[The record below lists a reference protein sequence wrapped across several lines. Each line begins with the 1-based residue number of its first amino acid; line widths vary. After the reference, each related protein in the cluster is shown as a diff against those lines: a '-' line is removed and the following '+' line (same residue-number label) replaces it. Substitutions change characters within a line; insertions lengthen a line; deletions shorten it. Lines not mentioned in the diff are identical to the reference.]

1 MERFFVSRPIF
12 AICIALAI
20 VLLGAISIFDLSIE
34 QYPDITPPVVE
45 VTASYSGAD
54 AETVNDAV
62 ATPVAQSVM
71 GVSDMLYM
79 QSTSANDGSM
89 VLQVVFDVGTDP
101 DLDAIFTQNNV
112 ATSTALLPSSVVT
125 QGVVTQKTMTGF
137 LMVFALHSDG
147 RYDNEFLSNYA
158 YINLQNQLLK
168 INGVGKVSIMGAGEY
183 AMRIWVKPDLLNYYN
198 VSLDELRAAVLA
210 EGGIYPA
217 GQFGAEPSPE
227 GTTYTYTVTM
237 PRQISTAE
245 EFAAIVVKTTPAG
258 EQIFLRDV
266 ADVALGSKSY
276 GVASAFGEEP
286 ATLLVIYQEP
296 GSNAVDVGNRV
307 KAAIGRLSERFP
319 DGVSCTTI
327 VDSTESI
334 RSGVEE
340 IILTLILALV
350 LVIAIIYFFI
360 QDWRAT
366 LIPLVAIPV
375 SLIGTFIFFPL
386 LGFSI
391 NIISLLGLVLAIG
404 LVVDDAI
411 VVVEAAQVNI
421 ERGMKSREA
430 AIEAMRN
437 VASPIVATT
446 VVLLAVFI
454 PMSFVGGISGR
465 LFQQFAVTISVSVVL
480 SAFNAL
486 TLSPALC
493 ALLLKPRKEAAKGFF
508 AAFNRRF
515 DRWLEGYSSRLAA
528 TVRHMARTA
537 VLLLAIGCAIG
548 AAWYFMPGG
557 FLPEEDQGYV
567 MVVVNAPEASSLRVT
582 QEALVGADRIIR
594 SLPEVQYTS
603 YAAGFNMLAGIA
615 ETDSGVVFVK
625 LVDYSDRKRSAMQ
638 IAAALNGMLYE
649 GLPEAEGFAFI
660 PPSIP
665 GLGVTSGLSAVTQ
678 DLEGRGTAYLS
689 EQTVRY
695 LDSLRRR
702 PEIAT
707 ATTSFN
713 AGVPQRRLVID
724 KAYAMQEG
732 VELSDVYSAITTYL
746 GGAYIN
752 NFNRFGK
759 LYQTYLSAAPDY
771 RTDRTSLDSYFVKN
785 ARNESVPVSA
795 FVSVRDTVGPAYISQ
810 FNLYRSIALNI
821 APADGVSSKQA
832 MEAVMEVAGEVLP
845 ADVDVAWSGTSL
857 VESNES
863 KSSSLVY
870 LLSLAIV
877 FLALAALYE
886 SWGLPA
892 AILLGVPPAVL
903 GAFVLLWFAHLFDS
917 LFINDIYMQ
926 ISLVMLIGLAAKNAI
941 LVVEYADRLFFEQKQ
956 SLVDAAVGAAKLRV
970 RPILMTAFAFI
981 LGVMPLIFADGV
993 YSTARNIM
1001 GVALVGG
1008 MLLATLL
1015 GIFIYPSL
1023 YYLIARLGRFE
1034 RKRDLKS
1041 QNL

>member
-20 VLLGAISIFDLSIE
+20 VLLGAISVFDLSIE

-45 VTASYSGAD
+45 VSAAYSGAD

-112 ATSTALLPSSVVT
+112 AASTALLPASVVT

-147 RYDNEFLSNYA
+147 RYDDEFLSNYA

-168 INGVGKVSIMGAGEY
+168 TNGVGKVSVMGAGEY
-183 AMRIWVKPDLLNYYN
+183 AMRIWIKPDLLNYYN

-217 GQFGAEPSPE
+217 GQFGAEPSPA
-227 GTTYTYTVTM
+227 GTVYTYTVTM

-245 EFAAIVVKTTPAG
+245 EFASIVVKTTPAG

-276 GVASAFGEEP
+276 GVASAFGTKP
-286 ATLLVIYQEP
+286 AALLVVYQEP

-307 KAAIGRLSERFP
+307 KAAIGQLEQRFP
-319 DGVSCTTI
+319 DGIGCTTI
-327 VDSTESI
+327 VDATESI

-340 IILTLILALV
+340 IILTLLLALV
-350 LVIAIIYFFI
+350 LVIAIIYLFI

-411 VVVEAAQVNI
+411 LVVEAAQVNI
-421 ERGMKSREA
+421 ERGMSPREA
-430 AIEAMRN
+430 AVEAMRN

-465 LFQQFAVTISVSVVL
+465 LFQQFAVTISVAVVL
-480 SAFNAL
+480 SSFNAL

-493 ALLLKPRKEAAKGFF
+493 ALLLRPREAPKKGFF
-508 AAFNRRF
+508 AAFNRWF
-515 DRWLEGYSSRLAA
+515 DRWQERYSARIASTA
-528 TVRHMARTA
+528 RHMARTA
-537 VLLLAIGCAIG
+537 LLLLAIGCAIG

-557 FLPEEDQGYV
+557 FLPEEDQGYL
-567 MVVVNAPEASSLRVT
+567 MVVVNAPEASSLPVT
-582 QEALVGADRIIR
+582 QEALAAADRIIR
-594 SLPEVQYTS
+594 TLPEVQYTS

-615 ETDSGVVFVK
+615 ETDSGVIFVK
-625 LVDYSDRKRSAMQ
+625 LVGYSDRKRSAMQ
-638 IAAALNGMLYE
+638 IAAALNATLYRE
-649 GLPEAEGFAFI
+649 LPEAEGFAFI

-678 DLEGRGTAYLS
+678 DLAGRGTAYLS
-689 EQTVRY
+689 EQTMRY

-713 AGVPQRRLVID
+713 AGVPQRRLAID

-732 VELSDVYSAITTYL
+732 VALGDVYSAITTYL

-759 LYQTYLSAAPDY
+759 LYQTYLSAAPAY
-771 RTDRTSLDSYFVKN
+771 RIDRRSLDSYFVRN
-785 ARNESVPVSA
+785 ARDESVPVSA
-795 FVSVRDTVGPAYISQ
+795 FVSVRDTVGPAYVSQ

-821 APADGVSSKQA
+821 APADGVSTKQA
-832 MEAVMEVAGEVLP
+832 MAAVTEVAAEVLP
-845 ADVDVAWSGTSL
+845 DDVDVAWSGTSL

-903 GAFVLLWFAHLFDS
+903 GAFALLWFAHLFDT

-941 LVVEYADRLFFEQKQ
+941 LVVEYADRLFFEQK
-956 SLVDAAVGAAKLRV
+956 LPLLDAAVGAAKLRV

-981 LGVMPLIFADGV
+981 LGVMPLIFASGV

-1034 RKRDLKS
+1034 RKRELKS

>member
-1 MERFFVSRPIF
+1 MERFFVNRPIF
-12 AICIALAI
+12 AICIALVI
-20 VLLGAISIFDLSIE
+20 VLLGVISVFDLSIE

-45 VTASYSGAD
+45 VTAVYDGAD

-62 ATPVAQSVM
+62 ATPVAQGVM

-89 VLQVVFDVGTDP
+89 SLQVVFNIGTDP

-112 ATSTALLPSSVVT
+112 SSSTAQLPSSVIT
-125 QGVVTQKTMTGF
+125 QGVVTQKSMTGF

-168 INGVGKVSIMGAGEY
+168 IDGVGKVSVMGAGEY
-183 AMRIWVKPDLLNYYN
+183 AMRIWIKPDLLNYYN
-198 VSLDELRAAVLA
+198 VSIDELRAAVLA

-217 GQFGAEPSPE
+217 GQFGAEPAPA

-245 EFAAIVVKTTPAG
+245 EFASIVVKTTPSG

-266 ADVALGSKSY
+266 ADVALGSKTY
-276 GVASAFGEEP
+276 GSVSAFGGDP
-286 ATLLVIYQEP
+286 AALLVIYQEP

-307 KAAIGRLSERFP
+307 KAALKGLSERFP
-319 DGVSCTTI
+319 DGIYCTTI
-327 VDSTESI
+327 VDSTQSI
-334 RSGVEE
+334 KAGVRE
-340 IILTLILALV
+340 IFLTLILALV
-350 LVIAIIYFFI
+350 LVIAIIYLFI

-375 SLIGTFIFFPL
+375 SLIGTFVFFPL

-421 ERGMKSREA
+421 ERGMEPREA
-430 AIEAMRN
+430 AVEAMRN

-480 SAFNAL
+480 SSFNAL

-493 ALLLKPRKEAAKGFF
+493 ALLLRPRKEAKGGVFG
-508 AAFNRRF
+508 AFNRRF
-515 DRWLEGYSSRLAA
+515 DRWIEGYSTRIAA
-528 TVRHMARTA
+528 VVRHTARTA
-537 VLLLAIGCAIG
+537 LLLAAIGAAIG

-557 FLPEEDQGYV
+557 FLPEEDQGYAT
-567 MVVVNAPEASSLRVT
+567 VVVNAPQASSLQVT
-582 QEALVGADRIIR
+582 QQALVEADRIIR

-615 ETDSGVVFVK
+615 ETDSGVIFVK

-649 GLPEAEGFAFI
+649 ELPGAVGYAFI

-665 GLGVTSGLSAVTQ
+665 GLGVASGISAVTQ

-689 EQTVRY
+689 EQTSRY

-702 PEIAT
+702 PEIAS

-713 AGVPQRRLVID
+713 GAVPQRRLAID
-724 KAYAMQEG
+724 RAYAMREG
-732 VELSDVYSAITTYL
+732 VALSDVYEAITTYL
-746 GGAYIN
+746 GGSYIN

-759 LYQTYLSAAPDY
+759 LYQTYLAAAPPY
-771 RTDRTSLDSYFVKN
+771 RRDETALDSYFVKN
-785 ARNESVPVSA
+785 ASGQSVPVSA
-795 FVSVRDTVGPAYISQ
+795 FVSVRDTVGPAYVSQ
-810 FNLYRSIALNI
+810 FNLYGSIALNI
-821 APADGVSSKQA
+821 SAAEGVSSKQA
-832 MEAVMEVAGEVLP
+832 MQAVTDVADEVLP
-845 ADVDVAWSGTSL
+845 DDVAVAWSGASL

-877 FLALAALYE
+877 FLALASLYE

-903 GAFVLLWFAHLFDS
+903 GAFALLWLAHLFDP

-941 LVVEYADRLFFEQKQ
+941 LVVEYADRLFFEQR
-956 SLVDAAVGAAKLRV
+956 LTLADAAVGAARLRV

-981 LGVMPLIFADGV
+981 LGVLPLVFASGV

-1023 YYLIARLGRFE
+1023 YYLIAGLGGFE
-1034 RKRDLKS
+1034 RKRDQKT
-1041 QNL
+1041 QHP

>member
-79 QSTSANDGSM
+79 QSTSANDGTM
-89 VLQVVFDVGTDP
+89 VLQVVFNVGTDP

-112 ATSTALLPSSVVT
+112 ATSTALLPSTVVT

-183 AMRIWVKPDLLNYYN
+183 AMRIWIKPDLLNYYN
-198 VSLDELRAAVLA
+198 VSLDELRAAVLS

-245 EFAAIVVKTTPAG
+245 EFASIVVKTTPAG
-258 EQIFLRDV
+258 EQIFLHDV

-286 ATLLVIYQEP
+286 ASLLVIYQEP

-307 KAAIGRLSERFP
+307 KAAVGQLSERFP

-350 LVIAIIYFFI
+350 LVIAIIYLFI

-421 ERGMKSREA
+421 ERGMKPHEA
-430 AIEAMRN
+430 AMEAMRN
-437 VASPIVATT
+437 VASPIIATT

-480 SAFNAL
+480 SSFNAL

-493 ALLLKPRKEAAKGFF
+493 ALLLKPRKEAKKGFF
-508 AAFNRRF
+508 AAFNRWF
-515 DRWLEGYSSRLAA
+515 DRWLEGYSARIAA
-528 TVRHMARTA
+528 TVRHMVRTA
-537 VLLLAIGCAIG
+537 VLLLVIGGAIG

-567 MVVVNAPEASSLRVT
+567 MVVVNAPEASSLQVT

-649 GLPEAEGFAFI
+649 ELPGAMGFAFI

-665 GLGVTSGLSAVTQ
+665 GLGVASGLSAVTQ

-689 EQTVRY
+689 EQTMRY

-732 VELSDVYSAITTYL
+732 VALSDVYSAITTYL
-746 GGAYIN
+746 GGAYVN

-771 RTDRTSLDSYFVKN
+771 RIDRTSLDSYFVKN

-795 FVSVRDTVGPAYISQ
+795 FVSVRDTVGPTYISQ
-810 FNLYRSIALNI
+810 FNLFRSIALNI

-832 MEAVMEVAGEVLP
+832 MGAVMEVAGEVLP
-845 ADVDVAWSGTSL
+845 DDVDVAWSGTSL

-877 FLALAALYE
+877 FLALSALYE

-903 GAFVLLWFAHLFDS
+903 GAFALLWFAHLFDS

-941 LVVEYADRLFFEQKQ
+941 LVVEYADRLFFEQKM

-981 LGVMPLIFADGV
+981 LGVMPLIFASGV

>member
-1 MERFFVSRPIF
+1 M
-12 AICIALAI
+12 
-20 VLLGAISIFDLSIE
+20 
-34 QYPDITPPVVE
+34 
-45 VTASYSGAD
+45 
-54 AETVNDAV
+54 
-62 ATPVAQSVM
+62 
-71 GVSDMLYM
+71 
-79 QSTSANDGSM
+79 
-89 VLQVVFDVGTDP
+89 
-101 DLDAIFTQNNV
+101 
-112 ATSTALLPSSVVT
+112 
-125 QGVVTQKTMTGF
+125 
-137 LMVFALHSDG
+137 
-147 RYDNEFLSNYA
+147 
-158 YINLQNQLLK
+158 
-168 INGVGKVSIMGAGEY
+168 
-183 AMRIWVKPDLLNYYN
+183 
-198 VSLDELRAAVLA
+198 
-210 EGGIYPA
+210 
-217 GQFGAEPSPE
+217 
-227 GTTYTYTVTM
+227 
-237 PRQISTAE
+237 
-245 EFAAIVVKTTPAG
+245 
-258 EQIFLRDV
+258 
-266 ADVALGSKSY
+266 
-276 GVASAFGEEP
+276 
-286 ATLLVIYQEP
+286 
-296 GSNAVDVGNRV
+296 
-307 KAAIGRLSERFP
+307 
-319 DGVSCTTI
+319 
-327 VDSTESI
+327 
-334 RSGVEE
+334 
-340 IILTLILALV
+340 
-350 LVIAIIYFFI
+350 
-360 QDWRAT
+360 
-366 LIPLVAIPV
+366 
-375 SLIGTFIFFPL
+375 
-386 LGFSI
+386 
-391 NIISLLGLVLAIG
+391 
-404 LVVDDAI
+404 
-411 VVVEAAQVNI
+411 
-421 ERGMKSREA
+421 
-430 AIEAMRN
+430 
-437 VASPIVATT
+437 
-446 VVLLAVFI
+446 
-454 PMSFVGGISGR
+454 GGISGR

-515 DRWLEGYSSRLAA
+515 DRWLEGYSSRIAA

-941 LVVEYADRLFFEQKQ
+941 LIVEFTKAFLRAEAVARRCRRRRRQAACAPHSDDRLRFHIGGDA
-956 SLVDAAVGAAKLRV
+956 VDFRRRRLLHRPQHHGRGAGGRHVAGY
-970 RPILMTAFAFI
+970 A
-981 LGVMPLIFADGV
+981 
-993 YSTARNIM
+993 ARN
-1001 GVALVGG
+1001 LH
-1008 MLLATLL
+1008 LPLTLL
-1015 GIFIYPSL
+1015 PDRPSGTVR
-1023 YYLIARLGRFE
+1023 A
-1034 RKRDLKS
+1034 
-1041 QNL
+1041 

>member
-1 MERFFVSRPIF
+1 
-12 AICIALAI
+12 
-20 VLLGAISIFDLSIE
+20 
-34 QYPDITPPVVE
+34 
-45 VTASYSGAD
+45 
-54 AETVNDAV
+54 
-62 ATPVAQSVM
+62 
-71 GVSDMLYM
+71 
-79 QSTSANDGSM
+79 
-89 VLQVVFDVGTDP
+89 
-101 DLDAIFTQNNV
+101 
-112 ATSTALLPSSVVT
+112 
-125 QGVVTQKTMTGF
+125 
-137 LMVFALHSDG
+137 
-147 RYDNEFLSNYA
+147 
-158 YINLQNQLLK
+158 
-168 INGVGKVSIMGAGEY
+168 
-183 AMRIWVKPDLLNYYN
+183 MRSWWSKP
-198 VSLDELRAAVLA
+198 
-210 EGGIYPA
+210 
-217 GQFGAEPSPE
+217 
-227 GTTYTYTVTM
+227 
-237 PRQISTAE
+237 
-245 EFAAIVVKTTPAG
+245 
-258 EQIFLRDV
+258 
-266 ADVALGSKSY
+266 
-276 GVASAFGEEP
+276 
-286 ATLLVIYQEP
+286 
-296 GSNAVDVGNRV
+296 
-307 KAAIGRLSERFP
+307 
-319 DGVSCTTI
+319 
-327 VDSTESI
+327 
-334 RSGVEE
+334 
-340 IILTLILALV
+340 
-350 LVIAIIYFFI
+350 
-360 QDWRAT
+360 
-366 LIPLVAIPV
+366 
-375 SLIGTFIFFPL
+375 
-386 LGFSI
+386 
-391 NIISLLGLVLAIG
+391 
-404 LVVDDAI
+404 
-411 VVVEAAQVNI
+411 
-421 ERGMKSREA
+421 
-430 AIEAMRN
+430 RN
-437 VASPIVATT
+437 VASPIIATT

-515 DRWLEGYSSRLAA
+515 DRWLEGYSSRIAA

-678 DLEGRGTAYLS
+678 DLEGRGTAYLG

-732 VELSDVYSAITTYL
+732 VELSDVYSAITAYL

>member
-1 MERFFVSRPIF
+1 
-12 AICIALAI
+12 
-20 VLLGAISIFDLSIE
+20 
-34 QYPDITPPVVE
+34 
-45 VTASYSGAD
+45 
-54 AETVNDAV
+54 
-62 ATPVAQSVM
+62 
-71 GVSDMLYM
+71 
-79 QSTSANDGSM
+79 
-89 VLQVVFDVGTDP
+89 
-101 DLDAIFTQNNV
+101 
-112 ATSTALLPSSVVT
+112 
-125 QGVVTQKTMTGF
+125 
-137 LMVFALHSDG
+137 
-147 RYDNEFLSNYA
+147 
-158 YINLQNQLLK
+158 
-168 INGVGKVSIMGAGEY
+168 
-183 AMRIWVKPDLLNYYN
+183 
-198 VSLDELRAAVLA
+198 
-210 EGGIYPA
+210 
-217 GQFGAEPSPE
+217 
-227 GTTYTYTVTM
+227 
-237 PRQISTAE
+237 
-245 EFAAIVVKTTPAG
+245 
-258 EQIFLRDV
+258 
-266 ADVALGSKSY
+266 
-276 GVASAFGEEP
+276 
-286 ATLLVIYQEP
+286 
-296 GSNAVDVGNRV
+296 
-307 KAAIGRLSERFP
+307 
-319 DGVSCTTI
+319 
-327 VDSTESI
+327 
-334 RSGVEE
+334 
-340 IILTLILALV
+340 
-350 LVIAIIYFFI
+350 
-360 QDWRAT
+360 
-366 LIPLVAIPV
+366 
-375 SLIGTFIFFPL
+375 
-386 LGFSI
+386 
-391 NIISLLGLVLAIG
+391 
-404 LVVDDAI
+404 
-411 VVVEAAQVNI
+411 
-421 ERGMKSREA
+421 
-430 AIEAMRN
+430 
-437 VASPIVATT
+437 
-446 VVLLAVFI
+446 
-454 PMSFVGGISGR
+454 
-465 LFQQFAVTISVSVVL
+465 
-480 SAFNAL
+480 
-486 TLSPALC
+486 
-493 ALLLKPRKEAAKGFF
+493 
-508 AAFNRRF
+508 
-515 DRWLEGYSSRLAA
+515 
-528 TVRHMARTA
+528 MARTA

-678 DLEGRGTAYLS
+678 DLEGRGTAYLG

-732 VELSDVYSAITTYL
+732 VELSDVYSAITAYL

>member
-1 MERFFVSRPIF
+1 M
-12 AICIALAI
+12 
-20 VLLGAISIFDLSIE
+20 
-34 QYPDITPPVVE
+34 Y
-45 VTASYSGAD
+45 
-54 AETVNDAV
+54 
-62 ATPVAQSVM
+62 
-71 GVSDMLYM
+71 
-79 QSTSANDGSM
+79 
-89 VLQVVFDVGTDP
+89 
-101 DLDAIFTQNNV
+101 
-112 ATSTALLPSSVVT
+112 
-125 QGVVTQKTMTGF
+125 K
-137 LMVFALHSDG
+137 
-147 RYDNEFLSNYA
+147 
-158 YINLQNQLLK
+158 
-168 INGVGKVSIMGAGEY
+168 
-183 AMRIWVKPDLLNYYN
+183 
-198 VSLDELRAAVLA
+198 
-210 EGGIYPA
+210 
-217 GQFGAEPSPE
+217 
-227 GTTYTYTVTM
+227 
-237 PRQISTAE
+237 RQ
-245 EFAAIVVKTTPAG
+245 
-258 EQIFLRDV
+258 
-266 ADVALGSKSY
+266 
-276 GVASAFGEEP
+276 
-286 ATLLVIYQEP
+286 
-296 GSNAVDVGNRV
+296 
-307 KAAIGRLSERFP
+307 
-319 DGVSCTTI
+319 
-327 VDSTESI
+327 
-334 RSGVEE
+334 
-340 IILTLILALV
+340 
-350 LVIAIIYFFI
+350 
-360 QDWRAT
+360 
-366 LIPLVAIPV
+366 
-375 SLIGTFIFFPL
+375 
-386 LGFSI
+386 
-391 NIISLLGLVLAIG
+391 
-404 LVVDDAI
+404 
-411 VVVEAAQVNI
+411 
-421 ERGMKSREA
+421 
-430 AIEAMRN
+430 
-437 VASPIVATT
+437 
-446 VVLLAVFI
+446 
-454 PMSFVGGISGR
+454 
-465 LFQQFAVTISVSVVL
+465 
-480 SAFNAL
+480 
-486 TLSPALC
+486 
-493 ALLLKPRKEAAKGFF
+493 
-508 AAFNRRF
+508 
-515 DRWLEGYSSRLAA
+515 
-528 TVRHMARTA
+528 
-537 VLLLAIGCAIG
+537 
-548 AAWYFMPGG
+548 
-557 FLPEEDQGYV
+557 
-567 MVVVNAPEASSLRVT
+567 
-582 QEALVGADRIIR
+582 
-594 SLPEVQYTS
+594 
-603 YAAGFNMLAGIA
+603 
-615 ETDSGVVFVK
+615 
-625 LVDYSDRKRSAMQ
+625 
-638 IAAALNGMLYE
+638 LYE

>member
-1 MERFFVSRPIF
+1 
-12 AICIALAI
+12 
-20 VLLGAISIFDLSIE
+20 
-34 QYPDITPPVVE
+34 
-45 VTASYSGAD
+45 
-54 AETVNDAV
+54 
-62 ATPVAQSVM
+62 
-71 GVSDMLYM
+71 
-79 QSTSANDGSM
+79 
-89 VLQVVFDVGTDP
+89 
-101 DLDAIFTQNNV
+101 
-112 ATSTALLPSSVVT
+112 
-125 QGVVTQKTMTGF
+125 
-137 LMVFALHSDG
+137 
-147 RYDNEFLSNYA
+147 
-158 YINLQNQLLK
+158 
-168 INGVGKVSIMGAGEY
+168 
-183 AMRIWVKPDLLNYYN
+183 
-198 VSLDELRAAVLA
+198 
-210 EGGIYPA
+210 
-217 GQFGAEPSPE
+217 
-227 GTTYTYTVTM
+227 
-237 PRQISTAE
+237 
-245 EFAAIVVKTTPAG
+245 
-258 EQIFLRDV
+258 
-266 ADVALGSKSY
+266 
-276 GVASAFGEEP
+276 
-286 ATLLVIYQEP
+286 
-296 GSNAVDVGNRV
+296 
-307 KAAIGRLSERFP
+307 
-319 DGVSCTTI
+319 
-327 VDSTESI
+327 
-334 RSGVEE
+334 
-340 IILTLILALV
+340 
-350 LVIAIIYFFI
+350 
-360 QDWRAT
+360 
-366 LIPLVAIPV
+366 
-375 SLIGTFIFFPL
+375 
-386 LGFSI
+386 
-391 NIISLLGLVLAIG
+391 
-404 LVVDDAI
+404 
-411 VVVEAAQVNI
+411 
-421 ERGMKSREA
+421 
-430 AIEAMRN
+430 
-437 VASPIVATT
+437 
-446 VVLLAVFI
+446 
-454 PMSFVGGISGR
+454 
-465 LFQQFAVTISVSVVL
+465 
-480 SAFNAL
+480 
-486 TLSPALC
+486 
-493 ALLLKPRKEAAKGFF
+493 
-508 AAFNRRF
+508 
-515 DRWLEGYSSRLAA
+515 
-528 TVRHMARTA
+528 
-537 VLLLAIGCAIG
+537 
-548 AAWYFMPGG
+548 
-557 FLPEEDQGYV
+557 
-567 MVVVNAPEASSLRVT
+567 
-582 QEALVGADRIIR
+582 
-594 SLPEVQYTS
+594 
-603 YAAGFNMLAGIA
+603 
-615 ETDSGVVFVK
+615 
-625 LVDYSDRKRSAMQ
+625 MQ

-678 DLEGRGTAYLS
+678 DLEGRGTAYLG

>member
-1 MERFFVSRPIF
+1 MERFFITRPIF
-12 AICIALAI
+12 ALSLAI
-20 VLLGAISIFDLSIE
+20 VIVIAGFISLRGLPVE

-45 VTASYSGAD
+45 VTATYDGAD

-62 ATPVAQSVM
+62 ATPVAQAVM
-71 GVSDMLYM
+71 GVNDMLYM
-79 QSTSANDGSM
+79 QATSANDGSM
-89 VLQVVFDVGTDP
+89 SLQVTFEIGSDP
-101 DLDAIFTQNNV
+101 DMDAILTQNNV
-112 ATSTALLPSSVVT
+112 ATATAELPAAVT
-125 QGVVTQKTMTGF
+125 RQGVTTRKTMTGF
-137 LMVFALHSDG
+137 LMVYSLHSDG
-147 RYDNEFLSNYA
+147 RYDDEYLANYA
-158 YINLQNQLLK
+158 YINLQNELLK
-168 INGVGKVSIMGAGEY
+168 LDGVGKVNIMGAGEY
-183 AMRIWVKPDLLNYYN
+183 AMRIWLRPDVLKYYGIS
-198 VSLDELRAAVLA
+198 VEEVTEAVERQA
-210 EGGIYPA
+210 GIYPA
-217 GQFGAEPSPE
+217 GQFGAEPAPE
-227 GTTYTYTVTM
+227 GTTYTYTVTL
-237 PRQISTAE
+237 PPQISTAE
-245 EFAAIVVKTTPAG
+245 EFGRILVRTTSSG
-258 EQIFLRDV
+258 QQIRLRDLAEV
-266 ADVALGSKSY
+266 SLGSRSY
-276 GVASAFGEEP
+276 GVSSRFEGNPTA
-286 ATLLVIYQEP
+286 LIVIYQQP
-296 GSNAVDVGNRV
+296 GSNAVAVGNEV
-307 KAAIGRLSERFP
+307 KAAMTRLAQRFP
-319 DGVSCTTI
+319 DGIEATTI

-334 RSGVEE
+334 DAGVRD
-340 IILTLILALV
+340 IFRTLVIALV
-350 LVIAIIYFFI
+350 LVIAIIYLFI

-366 LIPLVAIPV
+366 IIPLVAIPV
-375 SLIGTFIFFPL
+375 SLIGAFALFPL
-386 LGFSI
+386 LGFTI

-411 VVVEAAQVNI
+411 VVVEAVQVNI
-421 ERGMKSREA
+421 AAGMKPREA
-430 AIEAMRN
+430 TAEAMRN
-437 VASPIVATT
+437 VASPIIATT

-515 DRWLEGYSSRLAA
+515 DRWLEGYSSRIAA

>member
-1 MERFFVSRPIF
+1 M
-12 AICIALAI
+12 
-20 VLLGAISIFDLSIE
+20 
-34 QYPDITPPVVE
+34 
-45 VTASYSGAD
+45 
-54 AETVNDAV
+54 
-62 ATPVAQSVM
+62 
-71 GVSDMLYM
+71 
-79 QSTSANDGSM
+79 
-89 VLQVVFDVGTDP
+89 
-101 DLDAIFTQNNV
+101 
-112 ATSTALLPSSVVT
+112 
-125 QGVVTQKTMTGF
+125 
-137 LMVFALHSDG
+137 
-147 RYDNEFLSNYA
+147 
-158 YINLQNQLLK
+158 
-168 INGVGKVSIMGAGEY
+168 
-183 AMRIWVKPDLLNYYN
+183 
-198 VSLDELRAAVLA
+198 
-210 EGGIYPA
+210 
-217 GQFGAEPSPE
+217 
-227 GTTYTYTVTM
+227 
-237 PRQISTAE
+237 
-245 EFAAIVVKTTPAG
+245 
-258 EQIFLRDV
+258 
-266 ADVALGSKSY
+266 
-276 GVASAFGEEP
+276 
-286 ATLLVIYQEP
+286 
-296 GSNAVDVGNRV
+296 
-307 KAAIGRLSERFP
+307 
-319 DGVSCTTI
+319 
-327 VDSTESI
+327 
-334 RSGVEE
+334 
-340 IILTLILALV
+340 
-350 LVIAIIYFFI
+350 
-360 QDWRAT
+360 
-366 LIPLVAIPV
+366 

-421 ERGMKSREA
+421 ERGMKPHEA
-430 AIEAMRN
+430 AMEAMRN

-493 ALLLKPRKEAAKGFF
+493 ALLLKPRKEAKKGFF
-508 AAFNRRF
+508 AAFNRWF
-515 DRWLEGYSSRLAA
+515 DRWLENYSAHIA
-528 TVRHMARTA
+528 TTVRHMVRTA

-582 QEALVGADRIIR
+582 QEALVEADRIIR

-625 LVDYSDRKRSAMQ
+625 LVGYSDRKRSAMQ

-649 GLPEAEGFAFI
+649 GLPAATAFAFI

-689 EQTVRY
+689 GQTNRY

-732 VELSDVYSAITTYL
+732 VALSDVYSAITTYL
-746 GGAYIN
+746 GGAYVN

-771 RTDRTSLDSYFVKN
+771 RIDRASLESYFVKN
-785 ARNESVPVSA
+785 AKNESVPVSA

-832 MEAVMEVAGEVLP
+832 MQAVTEVADEVLP
-845 ADVDVAWSGTSL
+845 DDVDVAWSGTSL

-903 GAFVLLWFAHLFDS
+903 GAFALLWFAHLFDS

-941 LVVEYADRLFFEQKQ
+941 LVVEYADRLFFEQKM
-956 SLVDAAVGAAKLRV
+956 SLIDAAVGAAKLRV

-981 LGVMPLIFADGV
+981 LGVMPLIFASGV